1 MRRPAYRRCR
11 RGGWGSYVRQEIEAA
26 MDKHGID
33 VGAEGVR
40 GKPAAVDPP
49 DVVKPLAAG

>member
-1 MRRPAYRRCR
+1 LQEGA
-11 RGGWGSYVRQEIEAA
+11 WGSYVRQEIEAA
-26 MDKHGID
+26 TDKHGID